1 MTPTWTLAALPT
13 RTTISKSSTSF
24 FLDVEPMPSPR
35 PRFRVI
41 GKFASAYMPKDY
53 KDHTA
58 KLIEQLQQ
66 IACEPREGPL
76 DVDLTVWVTRP
87 KTSKLAFPKPDIDNY
102 EKTVLDAITK
112 AGNLWI
118 DDTQVVR
125 LTSLKLWA
133 PEGGHAGYA
142 VSIKPLTIL

>member
-1 MTPTWTLAALPT
+1 MT
-13 RTTISKSSTSF
+13 KSVTSF

-41 GKFASAYMPKDY
+41 GKFASAYMPKAY
-53 KDHTA
+53 QVHTA
-58 KLIEQLQQ
+58 ALVEQMQQ
-66 IACEPREGPL
+66 MNCEPREGPL
-76 DVDLTVWVTRP
+76 SVDLTVWVTRP

-112 AGNLWI
+112 AGNLWR
-118 DDTQVVR
+118 DDTQVVQ
-125 LTSLKLWA
+125 LNSLKAWA

-142 VSIKPLTIL
+142 VSIKPYTLL